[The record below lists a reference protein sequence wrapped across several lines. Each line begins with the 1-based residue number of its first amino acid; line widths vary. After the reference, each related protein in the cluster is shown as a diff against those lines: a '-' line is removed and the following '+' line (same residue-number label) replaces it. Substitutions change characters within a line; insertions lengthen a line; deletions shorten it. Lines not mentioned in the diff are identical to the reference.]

1 MGKSKWVLARFKLS
15 TYMHILST
23 HPQFNSCV
31 KYFFV
36 VANYLCLHLCL
47 IFLKRDFICVVKFL
61 EVKKSLILFVF
72 YVDPFFYLS
81 FYSFSCYTSKIEG
94 GQKKTTILLLTNL
107 I

>member
-1 MGKSKWVLARFKLS
+1 MGKSKWVLARLKLS
-15 TYMHILST
+15 TYMHIPST

-36 VANYLCLHLCL
+36 VANYLCLHLCP

-72 YVDPFFYLS
+72 YIDPFFLS
-81 FYSFSCYTSKIEG
+81 F
-94 GQKKTTILLLTNL
+94 ILLFLL
-107 I
+107 LHFQD